1 MKVLVVED
9 NLMNRQ
15 LAGYLLRKAG
25 IETAEVESGEEAL
38 AWLENQTIEIVLLDI
53 QLPEMDGIEVL
64 RRIRLNENWR
74 DMTVIALTAYSMQG
88 DKERF
93 EAVGFDGYIAKPIDS
108 KTFVQSILQTNYH
121 H

>member
-1 MKVLVVED
+1 MTVLIVED

-25 IETAEVESGEEAL
+25 IDTAEVESGEEAL
-38 AWLENQTIEIVLLDI
+38 AWLESNPVDIILLDI

-74 DMTVIALTAYSMQG
+74 DTTVIALTAYSMQG
-88 DKERF
+88 DRERF

-108 KTFVQSILQTNYH
+108 KTFVQSILQVNYH
-121 H
+121 K

>member
-1 MKVLVVED
+1 MKVLIVED

-38 AWLENQTIEIVLLDI
+38 AWLDDHDAEIVLLDI

-64 RRIRLNENWR
+64 RQIRLNENWR
-74 DMTVIALTAYSMQG
+74 DMTIIALTAYSMQG

-108 KTFVQSILQTNYH
+108 KTFVQSILQVNYH
-121 H
+121 R

>member
-1 MKVLVVED
+1 MKVLIVED

-25 IETAEVESGEEAL
+25 IETAEVESGEDAL
-38 AWLENQTIEIVLLDI
+38 AWLAENTVDLILLDI

-74 DMTVIALTAYSMQG
+74 DATVIALTAYSMQG

-108 KTFVQSILQTNYH
+108 KAFVQTILQGNYH

>member
-1 MKVLVVED
+1 
-9 NLMNRQ
+9 MNRQ

-38 AWLENQTIEIVLLDI
+38 TWIAEHDAGIVLLDI

-64 RRIRLNENWR
+64 QRIRMNENWR

-108 KTFVQSILQTNYH
+108 KTFVQSVLQVNYH
-121 H
+121 R